1 MSLILITHDLRLA
14 FSTCDRIY
22 VLYAGSLL
30 EVGDARARSRS
41 DPFHPYTL
49 GLLLSEPPADKRVP
63 RLIAIRGSVPRA
75 DEVAGRCT
83 LRRPLRLGD
92 GRMPRREA
100 RRWRSSRPAA
110 SPPASA
116 APRSR
121 RRCARCAAPRS
132 SHAGAAAPARAGNAG
147 RSCARA
153 AGEDFRRPPRARRC
167 RR

>member
-30 EVGDARARSRS
+30 EVGDAPATSSASRS
-41 DPFHPYTL
+41 IPTRS

-75 DEVAGRCT
+75 DDVVGPLR

-92 GRMPRREA
+92 GRLPGRQAAA
-100 RRWRSSRPAA
+100 RRAARPAA

-116 APRSR
+116 AREIAER
-121 RRCARCAAPRS
+121 D
-132 SHAGAAAPARAGNAG
+132 AGAA
-147 RSCARA
+147 
-153 AGEDFRRPPRARRC
+153 PPRAG
-167 RR
+167 